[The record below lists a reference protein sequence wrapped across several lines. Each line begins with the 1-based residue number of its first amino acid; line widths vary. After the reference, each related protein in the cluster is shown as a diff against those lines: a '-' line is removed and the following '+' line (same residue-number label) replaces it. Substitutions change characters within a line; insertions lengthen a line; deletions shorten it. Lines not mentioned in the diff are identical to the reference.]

1 MDWKYR
7 LLVCTHLNL
16 TLECLYSFTL
26 ERLGKTTLAHIVVR
40 HAGYRPVEVNA
51 SDERSSGV
59 LKDRIQRAMESTT
72 INFKPEISGSDKKN
86 TLGKKNSAFP
96 LDDYGRP
103 NCLILDEIDGADA
116 RGSIQALVDI
126 VKAEIPSA
134 GNKKKQQTTSTTT
147 YLRRPIICICNHKY
161 APALRPLLPYA
172 AHFNV
177 ESPSSA
183 RLVARLK
190 AILNEEKMPIMGGGP
205 LLNQLVVSSG
215 GDIRSCLFTLQFA
228 AAESKDPNDLFEALT
243 QSLSGTGLKDNRN
256 DIASTISAVF
266 RKTKA
271 NTGQFISR
279 LPSVASREKDR
290 ASVSRVINAVESLG
304 DDSAAMNAM
313 FMNVLRVSYI
323 DPAFDRCS
331 AAHELLSFAADAH
344 HDQSGYAVPIV
355 TAGIHLLCRVEVK
368 PNLTFSLRELADMK
382 YRRDSN
388 LGLVQKFCE
397 GLPAKAKNLKCNYL
411 LAQEFIPM
419 ALWVLSAGDGSVSLS
434 RVASSIDILTNKE
447 QAIATRHVEALCGLG
462 LTYVVDREQEEKE
475 VASSSYRTGASE
487 MRMEPPIHR
496 LVEYSSLRRP
506 FGLRRKDIPSK
517 MKELLAHQVLLKSF
531 RSRETSVPKPSVE
544 KENVS
549 GVSKEVSV
557 LNNTKSVRN
566 AEPIPSPTKVT
577 PRKPSQL
584 ATAKSQAKEPK
595 VCRKNNIIFLPN
607 EKHFISPFP
616 RFRKSCAVSFQSTP
630 SPTAGN
636 FLGLAAKKGKAAK
649 SARRAAALGLNRL
662 SSKKQKL
669 AHSGSGFLL
678 SHVVR
683 MKYVKGFTQ
692 AVRTPCRLN
701 DLE

>member
-1 MDWKYR
+1 MYTIADYWS
-7 LLVCTHLNL
+7 L
-16 TLECLYSFTL
+16 TVFISFFL
-26 ERLGKTTLAHIVVR
+26 FVGKTTLAHIVAR

-72 INFKPEISGSDKKN
+72 INFKPDGTKN
-86 TLGKKNSAFP
+86 ASKKNSAVP

-126 VKAEIPSA
+126 VKAEIHSA
-134 GNKKKQQTTSTTT
+134 NNKKKQQSTTTAT

-177 ESPSSA
+177 EPPSSA

-190 AILNEEKMPIMGGGP
+190 AILNEEKLAMMGGGA

-228 AAESKDPNDLFEALT
+228 AAESKDAADLSDALT

-271 NTGQFISR
+271 STGQFGSR
-279 LPSVASREKDR
+279 LPSLSSREKDR
-290 ASVSRVINAVESLG
+290 ASVSRVMHAVEGLG

-344 HDQSGYAVPIV
+344 HGTSGYAVPVV

-368 PNLTFSLRELADMK
+368 PDLTFSSRELADMK

-388 LGLVQKFCE
+388 LGLVQKFSE
-397 GLPAKAKNLKCNYL
+397 GLPTKAKNLKCNDL

-419 ALWVLSAGDGSVSLS
+419 ALWVLSGGDGSLS
-434 RVASSIDILTNKE
+434 RAASSIDILTNTE
-447 QAIATRHVEALCGLG
+447 QDAAKRHVEALCGLG
-462 LTYVVDREQEEKE
+462 LTYVVDREQQEKE
-475 VASSSYRTGASE
+475 GASSFHKANE
-487 MRMEPPIHR
+487 MRMEPPIDR
-496 LVEYSSLRRP
+496 LVEYASLRHP
-506 FGLRRKDIPSK
+506 GGLYRKDIPSK
-517 MKELLAHQVLLKSF
+517 LKELLAHQVLLESF
-531 RSRETSVPKPSVE
+531 RSREKQASTTPPE
-544 KENVS
+544 KENIS
-549 GVSKEVSV
+549 ENAKETPV
-557 LNNTKSVRN
+557 LNNDKTERN
-566 AEPIPSPTKVT
+566 AEPKYSPTKVT
-577 PRKPSQL
+577 PRKPNQL
-584 ATAKSQAKEPK
+584 ATAK
-595 VCRKNNIIFLPN
+595 
-607 EKHFISPFP
+607 ISPGA
-616 RFRKSCAVSFQSTP
+616 KSTP
-630 SPTAGN
+630 SPTACN

-662 SSKKQKL
+662 ASKKQKL

-678 SHVVR
+678 SNVVR